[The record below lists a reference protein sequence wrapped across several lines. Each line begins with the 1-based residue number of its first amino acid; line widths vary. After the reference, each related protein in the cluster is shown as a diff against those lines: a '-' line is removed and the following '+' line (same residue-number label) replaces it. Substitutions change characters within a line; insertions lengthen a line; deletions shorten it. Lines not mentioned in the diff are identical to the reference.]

1 MPLEN
6 GELLSRS
13 IQQVGKACQD
23 MQFAMRDLGTGRD
36 SIARDK
42 LRRTRLLVQ
51 QCNSRVELVT
61 KEADPVLDVLQRQ
74 YEQTK
79 AQFESL
85 NAEAT
90 RRERQTF
97 RRGDTGNVREADID
111 ALDSQITFKQVQPVD
126 LSEFHTEEAIQ
137 REKLQHAREIE
148 SDVMD
153 LKTTYLEF
161 HSLVHQQQDGLDRM
175 TNNVTESRS
184 LIEQGHGQIQGA
196 SKRQRSF
203 RKIGCIGG
211 AVLVVVIIIVIIVVV
226 LVTR

>member
-13 IQQVGKACQD
+13 VQQVSKACQD
-23 MQFAMRDLGTGRD
+23 MQFAMRELGTGRD

-51 QCNSRVELVT
+51 QCNSRVDLVT
-61 KEADPVLDVLQRQ
+61 REMDQSLETLQQQ
-74 YEQTK
+74 YTQVK
-79 AQFESL
+79 SQFESL

-97 RRGDTGNVREADID
+97 RQTDPGYAREADID
-111 ALDSQITFKQVQPVD
+111 GLDSQITFKQVQPVD

-153 LKTTYLEF
+153 LKTTYQEF

-175 TNNVTESRS
+175 TNNVTESKS

-196 SKRQRSF
+196 SRRQKSF

-211 AVLVVVIIIVIIVVV
+211 VVLIVVVIIVIIVVV

>member
-13 IQQVGKACQD
+13 TQQVNKACQD
-23 MQFAMRDLGTGRD
+23 VQLAMRELGTGRD
-36 SIARDK
+36 AIARDK

-51 QCNSRVELVT
+51 QCNSRVDLVL
-61 KEADPVLDVLQRQ
+61 KEGDASLDGLRRQ
-74 YEQTK
+74 YDQAKT
-79 AQFESL
+79 QFESL

-97 RRGDTGNVREADID
+97 RQTDPGGTREADVD
-111 ALDSQITFKQVQPVD
+111 ALDSQVTFKQVQPVD

-153 LKTTYLEF
+153 LKTTYQEF

-175 TNNVTESRS
+175 TNNVTESKS

-196 SKRQRSF
+196 SRRQKSF

-211 AVLVVVIIIVIIVVV
+211 AVLVVVVIIVIIVVV

>member
-13 IQQVGKACQD
+13 VQQVNKACQD
-23 MQFAMRDLGTGRD
+23 LQLGMRELGTGRD
-36 SIARDK
+36 AIARDK

-51 QCNSRVELVT
+51 QCSSRVELVT
-61 KEADPVLDVLQRQ
+61 READPSLETLHQQ
-74 YEQTK
+74 YMQVKT
-79 AQFESL
+79 QFDSL

-97 RRGDTGNVREADID
+97 RQTDEGNMRDVGLD
-111 ALDSQITFKQVQPVD
+111 ALDSQVTFKQVQPVD

-153 LKTTYLEF
+153 LKTTYQEF
-161 HSLVHQQQDGLDRM
+161 HSLVHQQQDGLDKM
-175 TNNVTESRS
+175 TNNVAESKS

-196 SKRQRSF
+196 SKRQRTF

-211 AVLVVVIIIVIIVVV
+211 AVLVVVVIIVIIVVV

>member
-1 MPLEN
+1 MPLES

-23 MQFAMRDLGTGRD
+23 VQLAMKELGTGRD
-36 SIARDK
+36 TIARDK

-51 QCNSRVELVT
+51 QCNSRVELVA
-61 KEADPVLDVLQRQ
+61 KEADLSLDALQQQ
-74 YEQTK
+74 YAQIKT
-79 AQFESL
+79 QFESL

-97 RRGDTGNVREADID
+97 RQTDPSNVREADLD
-111 ALDSQITFKQVQPVD
+111 ALDSRVTFREVQPVD

-153 LKTTYLEF
+153 LKTTYQEF

-175 TNNVTESRS
+175 TGNVAESKS

-196 SKRQRSF
+196 SRRQKSF

-211 AVLVVVIIIVIIVVV
+211 AVLVVVVIIVIVVV
-226 LVTR
+226 LMVTR